1 MARNITIS
9 TARTIVYKEHG
20 GKEASSLSLFDFTC
34 PTKVKQRVRFE
45 RVREFTYGSKWVGHE
60 RLWIIARNEFHGEPR
75 GRKSLAR
82 KKFIHGLW
90 RWLGEQLLGEGE
102 KRIYREEERREKFLL
117 LSSAAGFLLPAWF
130 QIPDLISFNRCNW
143 RTMVFTCQW
152 NCLTLRRNRSYKI
165 WNFFPSKSFY
175 NEGFCFL

>member
-90 RWLGEQLLGEGE
+90 RWLGEQLWGEGE
-102 KRIYREEERREKFLL
+102 NLSGRGEKRKISSSFLRSRISFARL
-117 LSSAAGFLLPAWF
+117 
-130 QIPDLISFNRCNW
+130 IPDS
-143 RTMVFTCQW
+143 
-152 NCLTLRRNRSYKI
+152 
-165 WNFFPSKSFY
+165 
-175 NEGFCFL
+175 GF

>member
-1 MARNITIS
+1 M
-9 TARTIVYKEHG
+9 
-20 GKEASSLSLFDFTC
+20 
-34 PTKVKQRVRFE
+34 KQRVRFE

-90 RWLGEQLLGEGE
+90 RWLGEQLWGEGGRE
-102 KRIYREEERREKFLL
+102 FIGKRREEKNF
-117 LSSAAGFLLPAWF
+117 FFFPP
-130 QIPDLISFNRCNW
+130 QPDFFCPPDSRFRILISFNRCNW